1 MIKLGS
7 ISTSNDLSKP
17 LSIFVH
23 RASECLTDHES
34 HGEGLI
40 CYSLLRGLADRGHQ
54 IFAYT
59 NRAALRESVPGLRV
73 REHIHRI
80 PANSLAPWEHAW
92 YAQRWLKELSQ
103 DQTIDLVWHMNP
115 SGGGGCPYPPH
126 TSGKPLV
133 IGPMYYDWPEQP
145 GVRPTTGRPRL
156 GVGLQGLVGPLMERG
171 WHRTLRAASLIFC
184 ATEPHTAVIQAQ
196 YPQAVVKTLPV
207 IVTPP
212 DGLGTASR
220 RGPEMGGPVTLL
232 FVANLVPYKNPDVF
246 IEMVALLRQGGVD
259 AQGIILGDGP
269 EREKLEADCARL
281 GIDRAIYFV
290 GKVPNA
296 EVYRHVSEADFLV
309 SVSYGEPYG
318 RGIAEAMSVGTP
330 VVCHRSGGPA
340 DYINDNKDG
349 LLVETLTADAYAAR
363 IQAVLAEPRAWNH
376 LSNNANRKAEQWRA
390 NVVLDEMEA
399 QIRLI
404 LPNASP
410 TVRSVTS

>member
-1 MIKLGS
+1 M
-7 ISTSNDLSKP
+7 
-17 LSIFVH
+17 
-23 RASECLTDHES
+23 
-34 HGEGLI
+34 I

-220 RGPEMGGPVTLL
+220 RGPEPGGPVTLL

-269 EREKLEADCARL
+269 ERENLQAQCTRL
-281 GIDRAIYFV
+281 GMDRAICLV

-296 EVYRHVSEADFLV
+296 EVYRRVSEADFLV
-309 SVSYGEPYG
+309 SLSQGEPYG
-318 RGIAEAMSVGTP
+318 RGITEAMSVGTP
-330 VVCHRSGGPA
+330 AVCHRSGGPA
-340 DYINDNKDG
+340 DFINDGKDG
-349 LLVETLTADAYAAR
+349 LLVDELTADAYAKR
-363 IQAVLAEPRAWNH
+363 IQSALQTPGAWSR
-376 LSNNANRKAEQWRA
+376 LSANALRKAEDWRGE
-390 NVVLDEMEA
+390 VVLS
-399 QIRLI
+399 RLEES
-404 LPNASP
+404 LYAV
-410 TVRSVTS
+410 VRDGKKS

>member
-59 NRAALRESVPGLRV
+59 NRAALREAVPGLHTRQ
-73 REHIHRI
+73 HTHRI

-126 TSGKPLV
+126 TFGKPLV
-133 IGPMYYDWPEQP
+133 IGPLYYGWPEMP
-145 GVRPTTGRPRL
+145 GVRPATGQPRF

-212 DGLGTASR
+212 VGLDTGPR
-220 RGPEMGGPVTLL
+220 RGPEPGGPVTLL

-269 EREKLEADCARL
+269 ERENLQAQCTRL
-281 GIDRAIYFV
+281 GMDRAICLV

-296 EVYRHVSEADFLV
+296 EVYRRVSEADFLV
-309 SVSYGEPYG
+309 SLSQGEPYG
-318 RGIAEAMSVGTP
+318 RGITEAMSVGTP
-330 VVCHRSGGPA
+330 AVCHRSGGPT
-340 DYINDNKDG
+340 DFIKDGEDG
-349 LLVETLTADAYAAR
+349 LLVDELTADAYATR
-363 IQAVLAEPRAWNH
+363 IQSALRTPDNWGR
-376 LSNNANRKAEQWRA
+376 LSVNATRKAEGWRSD
-390 NVVLDEMEA
+390 VVLS
-399 QIRLI
+399 RLEEN
-404 LPNASP
+404 LYAV
-410 TVRSVTS
+410 VRDGKKF